1 MSRDN
6 HAAAIKT
13 LLLHWNK
20 KWPKNIEIAFWRK
33 RNGLHISVI
42 DNLRSSTTSKED
54 LSCLERKIRRLSEQP
69 RLLIRKRREKLGWTL
84 RVLAEKAQ
92 VDESN
97 LSALENGRRPLGM
110 KMARLLSRL
119 LEIPV
124 EQLCFESVKND

>member
-1 MSRDN
+1 
-6 HAAAIKT
+6 
-13 LLLHWNK
+13 
-20 KWPKNIEIAFWRK
+20 
-33 RNGLHISVI
+33 
-42 DNLRSSTTSKED
+42 
-54 LSCLERKIRRLSEQP
+54 LERKIRRLSEQP

-97 LSALENGRRPLGM
+97 LSALENGRRPLGI

-124 EQLCFESVKND
+124 EQLCF